1 MAMKPTGAT
10 RRLKPVAYVEIGFR
24 GYLLDADKA
33 LQLMKVLGEAV
44 SCEESYEG
52 RRHVYYVAGNPPDLQ
67 MKMVNPDDVRRRTES
82 ELLAIESNRG

>member
-1 MAMKPTGAT
+1 MATKSTGTA

-44 SCEESYEG
+44 TCDERYEG
-52 RRHVYYVAGNPPDLQ
+52 SKHVYYVNETPDLR
-67 MKMVNPDDVRRRTES
+67 MTMVNPNDVRRRSES
-82 ELLAIESNRG
+82 DLPALESNRY